1 MPKCLEALN
10 GGEEGGRGVREL
22 LREGVCVCGGG
33 GEREVMMV
41 YRPHF
46 YM

>member
-22 LREGVCVCGGG
+22 LREGVCVGGG
-33 GEREVMMV
+33 GGGGGAGGKGK
-41 YRPHF
+41 
-46 YM
+46 

>member
-33 GEREVMMV
+33 EREVMMV